1 MSTPETTA
9 SPSVSSPSF
18 RRILVP
24 LDGSPTAEA
33 ALPFA
38 SRLARPL
45 GLEIVLLRVV
55 PVTTPTIVEGRRP
68 IVVDEGQ
75 RLTQEAEDYLR
86 GVADRL
92 MATGVRVSIAVRTGD
107 AAAQIV
113 AGARESQA
121 DLIGMTT
128 HRRTRLGRLFFGSVA
143 EAVLRRADVPVLV
156 VRDSEAQPAR
166 RAA

>member
-1 MSTPETTA
+1 
-9 SPSVSSPSF
+9 
-18 RRILVP
+18 
-24 LDGSPTAEA
+24 
-33 ALPFA
+33 
-38 SRLARPL
+38 
-45 GLEIVLLRVV
+45 
-55 PVTTPTIVEGRRP
+55 VTTPTIVEGRRP

-92 MATGVRVSIAVRTGD
+92 MAAGVRVSIAVRTGD

-121 DLIGMTT
+121 DLIGMST